1 MKPVVSFTNVAK
13 YYGRQKVLSGL
24 SFEVRD
30 REVFGLLG
38 KSGIG
43 KTTIIK
49 LIAGLETPDDG
60 DVKVRAERI
69 SYVFQEP
76 RLLPWKTAL
85 ENVMLPLTAMGINKK
100 QAREKANHFLAEI
113 ELSEFTGYYPAQLS
127 GGMKQRVSIARA
139 FATEPKLL
147 LLDEPFSA
155 LDLHLKDAILSMV
168 EARFLVQ
175 PVTVLYVSHS
185 PEEVVRISNR
195 VFMMSSGSKLDE
207 LMIQRGHAFK
217 AGCKKAFLMQAKQF
231 RSN

>member
-1 MKPVVSFTNVAK
+1 MKPVVSFKNVAK
-13 YYGRQKVLSGL
+13 HYGQQKVLSGL
-24 SFEVRD
+24 SFEIRR

-49 LIAGLETPDDG
+49 LIAGLEMPDDG
-60 DVKVRAERI
+60 DVKVSAERI

-85 ENVMLPLTAMGINKK
+85 ENVMLPLTALGINKK
-100 QAREKANHFLAEI
+100 QAREKANHFLVEM
-113 ELSEFTGYYPAQLS
+113 ELSEFTSYYPAQLS

-139 FATEPKLL
+139 FATEPELL

-155 LDLHLKDAILSMV
+155 LDIHLKGAILSMI
-168 EARFLVQ
+168 EARLLVQ

-185 PEEVVRISNR
+185 PKEVARISNR
-195 VFMMSSGSKLDE
+195 IFMMSSGSKLDE
-207 LMIQRGHAFK
+207 LSIQRGQAFK
-217 AGCKKAFLMQAKQF
+217 AGCKKAFLMQAKQI
-231 RSN
+231 